1 MFLRGGYKVARQRA
15 VDDFERAYLVGLI
28 AWCTTLAAMSRVSGL
43 STQQLKMLLAK
54 HDLDPRGPRATSAQA
69 AAGPR

>member
-15 VDDFERAYLVGLI
+15 VDDFERSYLVGLI
-28 AWCTTLAAMSRVSGL
+28 AWCTTLAEMSRVSGL

-54 HDLDPRGPRATSAQA
+54 HDLDPGQPSARA